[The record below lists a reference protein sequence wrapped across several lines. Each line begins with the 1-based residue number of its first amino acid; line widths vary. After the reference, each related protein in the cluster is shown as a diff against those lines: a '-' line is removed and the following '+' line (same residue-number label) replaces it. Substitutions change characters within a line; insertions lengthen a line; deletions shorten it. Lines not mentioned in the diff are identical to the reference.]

1 MTRAVETTAF
11 QVPNKQNVWNRNT
24 ESGRHQEGPK
34 QVTSLFL
41 TSPSLSARL
50 ALSLESET
58 AEWLFL
64 PYTQK
69 PANVRWSRF
78 PNQPRFLNKI
88 FPLKLESVDS
98 IGICPL
104 RQRHKQTF
112 LQKKST
118 YIF

>member
-11 QVPNKQNVWNRNT
+11 QVPNKQNVWDRNT

-58 AEWLFL
+58 AVALL
-64 PYTQK
+64 ALHTKTSQ
-69 PANVRWSRF
+69 
-78 PNQPRFLNKI
+78 
-88 FPLKLESVDS
+88 
-98 IGICPL
+98 CPME
-104 RQRHKQTF
+104 
-112 LQKKST
+112 
-118 YIF
+118 